1 MGITALICDRSPT
14 APIILIGGL
23 NGGGKTTLMD
33 ALRLVLYGQRAPI
46 DRRRNLAYADF
57 LTQCVNTQAPPT
69 APAAIALE
77 FEHLLY
83 TSGIEK
89 LGKIRV
95 TRTWYRGT
103 KDDLTVEL
111 DGWPNEILTQTWD
124 EQVEAWLPV
133 GLSNLFLF
141 DGEQVKELAEQE
153 TPPPN
158 VVSAI
163 RAVLGL
169 ALVDRLAQDLT
180 ILVSRKKAEL
190 GDEATQ
196 QALHTLS
203 NQIEQVEIDLNL
215 AADAHQAHEAAC
227 NQAITALQAAEA
239 HTSLPVVATSP
250 SKSPPSKPSETP
262 THRHLKFTPRPCK
275 TSPPPPC
282 PWPWCQTC

>member
-1 MGITALICDRSPT
+1 VFYQAHAQAASRN
-14 APIILIGGL
+14 GL
-23 NGGGKTTLMD
+23 EISNG
-33 ALRLVLYGQRAPI
+33 
-46 DRRRNLAYADF
+46 F
-57 LTQCVNTQAPPT
+57 
-69 APAAIALE
+69 
-77 FEHLLY
+77 Y

-180 ILVSRKKAEL
+180 ILVSRKKA
-190 GDEATQ
+190 
-196 QALHTLS
+196 
-203 NQIEQVEIDLNL
+203 
-215 AADAHQAHEAAC
+215 
-227 NQAITALQAAEA
+227 
-239 HTSLPVVATSP
+239 
-250 SKSPPSKPSETP
+250 
-262 THRHLKFTPRPCK
+262 
-275 TSPPPPC
+275 
-282 PWPWCQTC
+282 